1 VRRDIYGVKKPGE
14 RRTAARPRSSW
25 DDLAVTKV
33 LDHHGDTIGQAT
45 LAVPVTAFKIATP
58 DEITLCLAR

>member
-1 VRRDIYGVKKPGE
+1 VTI
-14 RRTAARPRSSW
+14 
-25 DDLAVTKV
+25 AVTEI

-45 LAVPVTAFKIATP
+45 LAAPVTAFKLATP